1 VYYPKVVSFVM
12 HHYHTTLTRNF
23 FLGACGRN
31 NKSISSFSP
40 LTIPVK
46 KWWLL
51 CIVKQNDKPKTT
63 TTMKLNYT
71 IDCRHCGTHT
81 EYSIVRHYRT
91 MSDAEAAGKMH
102 IDTECAMR
110 CPACRYRLNTT
121 EADFRSQ
128 VHITREA

>member
-1 VYYPKVVSFVM
+1 
-12 HHYHTTLTRNF
+12 
-23 FLGACGRN
+23 
-31 NKSISSFSP
+31 
-40 LTIPVK
+40 
-46 KWWLL
+46 
-51 CIVKQNDKPKTT
+51 
-63 TTMKLNYT
+63 MKLNYT

-81 EYSIVRHYRT
+81 EYSITSYYLT
-91 MSDAEAAGKMH
+91 MSDAESAGKMH

>member
-1 VYYPKVVSFVM
+1 M
-12 HHYHTTLTRNF
+12 
-23 FLGACGRN
+23 
-31 NKSISSFSP
+31 
-40 LTIPVK
+40 TIPVK

-81 EYSIVRHYRT
+81 EYSITSYYRT